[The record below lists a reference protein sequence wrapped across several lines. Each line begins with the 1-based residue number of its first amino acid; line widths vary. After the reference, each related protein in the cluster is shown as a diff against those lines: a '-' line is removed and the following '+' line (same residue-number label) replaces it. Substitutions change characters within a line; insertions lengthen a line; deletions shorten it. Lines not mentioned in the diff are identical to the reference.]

1 MVAVLIIGELLNS
14 TRRGVREALRRRD
27 EGVIRRLARA
37 QVEAGAAV
45 LDVNAAASVDR
56 ELEDL
61 EWMIRVVQAEL
72 GEGVRLAIDSPNPEA
87 IELGLSL
94 CQGGPGPRPMI
105 NSINND
111 PKLQERLIPLAKEF
125 DAEVIALA
133 MGPGR
138 LPKTAE
144 ERLRE
149 AERLLEALEA
159 AGIEPER
166 VYIDPLVMAIGT
178 DQEQGR
184 AVLEAV
190 RGIKERWGA
199 LGVKTCVGLSNVSF
213 GLPRRSLINRAFL
226 AMLLAAGLDAAL
238 LDPTDRELMD
248 TLRASE
254 ALVGLDPYCLRY
266 IKHMRA

>member
-1 MVAVLIIGELLNS
+1 MLIIGELLNS
-14 TRRGVREALRRRD
+14 TRREVREALRRRD
-27 EGVIRRLARA
+27 EGVIRGLARA
-37 QVEAGAAV
+37 QLEAGADV
-45 LDVNAAASVDR
+45 LDVNAAVSMER

-61 EWMIRVVQAEL
+61 EWMIRAVYAEL
-72 GEGVRLAIDSPNPEA
+72 GEGVRFAIDSPNPEA
-87 IELGLSL
+87 IEFGLSL
-94 CQGGPGPRPMI
+94 CRAGSRPMI

-111 PKLQERLIPLAKEF
+111 PGLQERLIPLAKEY

-133 MGPGR
+133 MGSGR

-144 ERLRE
+144 ERLGE
-149 AERLLEALEA
+149 AERLLRTLEA
-159 AGIEPER
+159 AGVDPER
-166 VYIDPLVMAIGT
+166 VYIDPLVMAISS
-178 DQEQGR
+178 DQGQGR
-184 AVLEAV
+184 AVLEAL

-238 LDPTDRELMD
+238 LDPTDRELMN

-254 ALVGLDPYCLRY
+254 ALVGLDPHCLSY
-266 IKHMRA
+266 IEHVRGTT